1 MEMSIFNV
9 TTAGA
14 YNNDWVPK
22 KKEEPGGKDISN
34 LNINWRVFFEKK
46 KKEEVFYFWFSMVI
60 LL

>member
-46 KKEEVFYFWFSMVI
+46 RKKRYFISGFQW
-60 LL
+60 